1 MPETSLAAGGLA
13 EEQALQSVRHHASKL
28 KIFFLASAVIAFNAV
43 GNLALAWGMR
53 HISEAVSFNPIAYI
67 RAMLNPFVA
76 LGIALLILWVLTRM
90 ALLSWADL
98 SFVLPLTGVGY
109 ILAAVFGRLFLNE
122 SISPGHW
129 IGTVLIFAGTALVGS
144 TDQKTDCAREVSQS
158 GIFQSGVCE

>member
-1 MPETSLAAGGLA
+1 MPGTSLAAATLA
-13 EEQALQSVRHHASKL
+13 GEQALRPVRTRASKL
-28 KIFFLASAVIAFNAV
+28 KIFLLAFAVIVFNAV

-53 HISEAVSFNPIAYI
+53 HVSETVALNPLAYI

-76 LGIALLILWVLTRM
+76 MGIALLILWVLTRM

-122 SISPGHW
+122 SITPGHW
-129 IGTVLIFAGTALVGS
+129 IGTILIFAGTALVGS
-144 TDQKTDCAREVSQS
+144 TDQKTHCPPRDRSLMS
-158 GIFQSGVCE
+158 RSGVAE